1 MKNLILL
8 FLVVQFAALACTSSN
23 PPAGQAVSN
32 SKIIDLDAAAF
43 KAKMSEP
50 NTIVLDV
57 RTPAEIAAG
66 KIPGAFDLD
75 VQSSEFKAQVDRLDK
90 AKTYLVYCKKGGR
103 SARACSIFEEAGFEK
118 IYNLEGGYDGWKEVE

>member
-8 FLVVQFAALACTSSN
+8 FLVVQFSALACTSANSN
-23 PPAGQAVSN
+23 SNSN
-32 SKIIDLDAAAF
+32 SKTGIVDLDPAAF

-75 VQSSEFKAQVDRLDK
+75 VQNPEFKNEVNRLDK
-90 AKTYLVYCKKGGR
+90 SKMYLVYCKKGGR
-103 SARACSIFEEAGFEK
+103 SSRACSILEEAGFEK
-118 IYNLEGGYDGWKEVE
+118 IYNLEGGYDRWK